1 MSKNKNSKN
10 ICSLIKKLKKNNNNR
25 FNNTVIIK
33 KDHSLG
39 YEKSAPYDKIFIF
52 GTIPKVLD
60 DLLVQLSEY
69 GSLVSVVKD
78 FNSAN
83 ILGKAVVIQKNK
95 ESFSISEIYEE
106 TLPKMVGFEEQEIF
120 KF

>member
-1 MSKNKNSKN
+1 M
-10 ICSLIKKLKKNNNNR
+10 
-25 FNNTVIIK
+25 
-33 KDHSLG
+33 
-39 YEKSAPYDKIFIF
+39 
-52 GTIPKVLD
+52 
-60 DLLVQLSEY
+60 
-69 GSLVSVVKD
+69 SVVKD